1 MFKDS
6 KLVGEKSGR
15 VRELAGYQKPKTPL
29 SKHDEW
35 EQRFVERSGAEEVAQ
50 LATSFH
56 DRIRRGFGYKRKEL
70 EFSND
75 GAVASI
81 KTPDFDLNVTLAQDP
96 EDAERYVLRTEAV
109 SFRRPEIVEEPAF
122 LEIFAADFQ
131 KVVIE
136 LSAGYD
142 LEEKIDEIEEQD
154 EFAKNL
160 DYDPNCTHFTLRMPG
175 INIVLQA
182 TAEQLVFSLLSPAPL
197 SQLIANTL
205 QAMSRLA
212 SVSLMPGLPKKE

>member
-15 VRELAGYQKPKTPL
+15 VRDLAGYQKPKSPL
-29 SKHDEW
+29 GKLDDW
-35 EQRFVERSGAEEVAQ
+35 EQKFVERCGAGEVEQ
-50 LATSFH
+50 LATSLH

-81 KTPDFDLNVTLAQDP
+81 KTPDFDLNVTLMQDP
-96 EDAERYVLRTEAV
+96 EDGERYLLRTEAV
-109 SFRRPEIVEEPAF
+109 SFRRPEIVEEAAF
-122 LEIFAADFQ
+122 LETFAADFQ

-136 LSAGYD
+136 LNAGYD
-142 LEEKIDEIEEQD
+142 LEEKIDEIEDQD
-154 EFAKNL
+154 EFAKQL
-160 DYDPNCTHFTLRMPG
+160 DYDPNCTYFTLRMPG
-175 INIVLQA
+175 INVVLHA
-182 TAEQLVFSLLSPAPL
+182 TTEQLVFALLNAAPL
-197 SQLIANTL
+197 TQLIANTL

-212 SVSLMPGLPKKE
+212 SVSLMPGLPKK

>member
-29 SKHDEW
+29 AKHDDW
-35 EQRFVERSGAEEVAQ
+35 EQKFVERCGADEVAQ
-50 LATSFH
+50 LATSLH

-70 EFSND
+70 EFTND

-96 EDAERYVLRTEAV
+96 EDAERYLLRTEAV
-109 SFRRPEIVEEPAF
+109 SFRRPEIVEEAAF
-122 LEIFAADFQ
+122 LEVFAADFQ
-131 KVVIE
+131 KVLIV

-142 LEEKIDEIEEQD
+142 LEEKIDEIEELD
-154 EFAKNL
+154 EFAKQL
-160 DYDPNCTHFTLRMPG
+160 DYDPNCTYFTLRMPG
-175 INIVLQA
+175 INVVLHA
-182 TAEQLVFSLLSPAPL
+182 TAEQLVFSLLNPAPL
-197 SQLIANTL
+197 TQLIANTL

-212 SVSLMPGLPKKE
+212 SVSLMPGVPKK